1 VTAPR
6 RVPADGSERGPV
18 RLPPHSLDCYG
29 CGPDNP
35 AGLHM
40 QVWREADEV
49 FSDVVF
55 QPHHVGAPGIAHGG
69 AVSAAVDDLFG
80 FMLYVVREP
89 GVTRSLTIEYRAP
102 TALGVPHRITA
113 RLDRRDGRKL
123 YLTGTGVRAD
133 GQLCVTATAVF
144 VVVERAHFERY
155 GLLTEHP
162 GLDAL
167 TATPGPPPPG
177 S

>member
-1 VTAPR
+1 VTEPE
-6 RVPADGSERGPV
+6 RVPQGGPA
-18 RLPPHSLDCYG
+18 RLPPHSADCYG

-35 AGLHM
+35 AGLRM
-40 QVWREADEV
+40 QVWRQADVV

-55 QPHHVGAPGIAHGG
+55 QPYHVGAPGIAHGG

-102 TALGVPHRITA
+102 TVLGVPHRITA
-113 RLDRRDGRKL
+113 GLDRRHGRKL

-133 GQLCVTATAVF
+133 GQLCFTATAVF

-155 GLLTEHP
+155 GVLTEHP

-167 TATPGPPPPG
+167 TTTPSPPPPG
-177 S
+177 R

>member
-1 VTAPR
+1 LEHSVQL
-6 RVPADGSERGPV
+6 DFSEQGP
-18 RLPPHSLDCYG
+18 G
-29 CGPDNP
+29 
-35 AGLHM
+35 
-40 QVWREADEV
+40 E
-49 FSDVVF
+49 
-55 QPHHVGAPGIAHGG
+55 GG

-167 TATPGPPPPG
+167 TGIPGPPPPG